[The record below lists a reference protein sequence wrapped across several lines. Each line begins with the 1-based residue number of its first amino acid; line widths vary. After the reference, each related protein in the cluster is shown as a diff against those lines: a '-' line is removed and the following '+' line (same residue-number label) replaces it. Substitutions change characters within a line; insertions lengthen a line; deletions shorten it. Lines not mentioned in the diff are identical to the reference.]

1 MKREL
6 ILLAG
11 TKETERALKEQ
22 LQSVFGELIH
32 ITSYACDE
40 GIPTFFT
47 NELIVYSSSLIE
59 PEVLEYIDFDS
70 CTIIKARRTVNY
82 EYIDRI
88 FELPPGKKILYV
100 NDFIETAQEAVATLK
115 RLGIDHVDYIPYS
128 PSGGGDTKQIDIA
141 VSPGEMASIPSSV
154 PKKID
159 IGVRLIDLNTIM
171 KIIHHFQL
179 SERLT
184 FDITD
189 RYTRKII
196 ELSQKLGAIN
206 RRAKT
211 LNKFLNKVVDGVNDG
226 ILAFQEDGEITV
238 FNEVLERMIGIT
250 AAHAKGKKLSR
261 VFKNIE
267 LNRFLTSEQDE
278 DLEYFTLR
286 QQNVM
291 VYRFR
296 LEAEGVIVA
305 TFKDME
311 ETIEMEKVRK
321 RELQRRGYIAKYTF
335 DSILGNSPLIKDTKL
350 IAEKLAKS
358 ELPILIYGETGTG
371 KELFSSAMHNDS
383 SRKNSPY
390 LAVNCSALPE
400 DLLES
405 ELFGYEEGAFTG
417 AKKGGKKGLFEQADG
432 GTLFL
437 DEIGDISLKL
447 QARLLRVL
455 QEMEIRRIGGN
466 KNIPVDVRI
475 IAATNKDLHALIIE
489 GTFRED
495 LYHRLKVLSLQLPS
509 LRERSEDIPLL
520 IEHFLGMEHSKI
532 TTIDRAVLEAMKKAP
547 WKGNIRELKNTLLY
561 MMTVAGHNRL
571 TLQELP
577 RNDHNFTEI
586 EQTNR
591 TYSPAEI
598 TMSKS
603 QEYINILTALVGF
616 FENGERASREKI
628 HSSLQQSPTPLSV
641 QQIRTRLSE
650 LQDLGYVFIQ
660 RGRIGTEITPAGV
673 NWLNEQRENVL
684 TSR

>member
-1 MKREL
+1 MKHEL

-22 LQSVFGELIH
+22 LQSVFGELIN

-40 GIPTFFT
+40 GIPTYFT
-47 NELIVYSSSLIE
+47 NKLIVYSSALIA
-59 PEVLEYIDFDS
+59 PEVKEYIDFDS

-100 NDFIETAQEAVATLK
+100 NDFIETAQEAVSTLK

-128 PSGGGDTKQIDIA
+128 PTGDYPRQIDIA
-141 VSPGEMASIPSSV
+141 ISPGETASIPPSIPS
-154 PKKID
+154 KID

-171 KIIHHFQL
+171 KIIYHFQL
-179 SERLT
+179 SEQLT

-238 FNEVLERMIGIT
+238 FNEVLERMVGIT
-250 AAHAKGKKLSR
+250 AAHAKGKKLNR

-267 LNRFLTSEQDE
+267 LNHFLTSQQDE
-278 DLEYFTLR
+278 DQQYFTLR

-296 LEAEGVIVA
+296 LKAEGVIVA

-335 DSILGNSPLIKDTKL
+335 DSILGNSAIINETKM
-350 IAEKLAKS
+350 IAKKLAQS
-358 ELPILIYGETGTG
+358 ELPVLIYGETGTG

-405 ELFGYEEGAFTG
+405 ELFGYEDGAFTG

-475 IAATNKDLHALIIE
+475 IAATNRDLQALIIE

-509 LRERSEDIPLL
+509 LQDRSEDIPLL
-520 IEHFLGMEHSKI
+520 IENFLRMEQSKI
-532 TTIDRAVLEAMKKAP
+532 STIDVAVLDALKKAP
-547 WKGNIRELKNTLLY
+547 WSGNIRELKNTLLY
-561 MMTVAGHNRL
+561 MITVAEQNRL
-571 TLQELP
+571 TVHQLP
-577 RNDHNFTEI
+577 KNDNNFKGKVHTKD
-586 EQTNR
+586 NL
-591 TYSPAEI
+591 SPPAI

-603 QEYINILTALVGF
+603 GEYVNILSALVEF
-616 FENGERASREKI
+616 FEEGKRASRQKI
-628 HSSLQQSPTPLSV
+628 YSCLQRSSTPLSV
-641 QQIRTRLSE
+641 QQIRTRLNE
-650 LQDLGYVFIQ
+650 LQDLGYVCIQ
-660 RGRIGTEITPAGV
+660 RGRIGTEITPEGV
-673 NWLNEQRENVL
+673 AWLNNNVEKVL
-684 TSR
+684 TIR

>member
-22 LQSVFGELIH
+22 LQSVFGELIN

-47 NELIVYSSSLIE
+47 NKLIVYSSALIA
-59 PEVLEYIDFDS
+59 PEVKEYIDFDS

-100 NDFIETAQEAVATLK
+100 NDFIETAKEAVSTLK

-128 PSGGGDTKQIDIA
+128 PTGDCPRQIDIA
-141 VSPGEMASIPSSV
+141 ISPGETASIPPSIPS
-154 PKKID
+154 KID

-171 KIIHHFQL
+171 KIIYHFQL
-179 SERLT
+179 SEQLT

-238 FNEVLERMIGIT
+238 FNEVLERMVGIT
-250 AAHAKGKKLSR
+250 ATHAKGKKLNR

-267 LNRFLTSEQDE
+267 LNHFLTSHQDE
-278 DLEYFTLR
+278 DQQYFTLR

-296 LEAEGVIVA
+296 LKTEGVIVA

-335 DSILGNSPLIKDTKL
+335 ESILGESALINETKM
-350 IAEKLAKS
+350 IAQKLAKS
-358 ELPILIYGETGTG
+358 EVPVLIYGETGTG

-405 ELFGYEEGAFTG
+405 ELFGYEDGAFTG

-475 IAATNKDLHALIIE
+475 IAATNRDLQTLIIE
-489 GTFRED
+489 GSFRED

-509 LRERSEDIPLL
+509 LRDRSEDIPLL
-520 IEHFLGMEHSKI
+520 IENFLRMEQSKI
-532 TTIDRAVLEAMKKAP
+532 TKIDVVVLDALKKAP
-547 WKGNIRELKNTLLY
+547 WSGNIRELKNTLLY
-561 MMTVAGHNRL
+561 MITVAEQNRL
-571 TLQELP
+571 TVHQLP
-577 RNDHNFTEI
+577 KNHYNFI
-586 EQTNR
+586 EKEHTKG
-591 TYSPAEI
+591 TFSLPAI
-598 TMSKS
+598 SMSKTG
-603 QEYINILTALVGF
+603 EYVNILTALVEF
-616 FENGERASREKI
+616 FEEGKRASRQKI
-628 HSSLQQSPTPLSV
+628 YSSLQRSSTPLSV
-641 QQIRTRLSE
+641 QQIRTRLNE
-650 LQDLGYVFIQ
+650 LQDLGYVLIQ
-660 RGRIGTEITPAGV
+660 RGRIGTEITPEGV
-673 NWLNEQRENVL
+673 TWLNNNLEQVL
-684 TSR
+684 TIR

>member
-1 MKREL
+1 MKHEL

-11 TKETERALKEQ
+11 TKETKKALKEQ
-22 LQSVFGELIH
+22 LQAVFGELIY

-40 GIPTFFT
+40 GIPKYFT
-47 NELIVYSSSLIE
+47 DSLIVYSSSLIA
-59 PEVLEYIDFDS
+59 PEVQEYIDFDS
-70 CTIIKARRTVNY
+70 CTIIQARRTVNY

-100 NDFIETAQEAVATLK
+100 NDFIETAQEAVSTLK
-115 RLGIDHVDYIPYS
+115 RLGIDHVEYVPYS
-128 PSGGGDTKQIDIA
+128 PLRGYPGHIDTAI
-141 VSPGEMASIPSSV
+141 SPGEMASIPSSI
-154 PKKID
+154 PNKID

-171 KIIHHFQL
+171 NIISYFQL
-179 SERLT
+179 SEQLT
-184 FDITD
+184 IDITD

-206 RRAKT
+206 RHAKT
-211 LNKFLNKVVDGVNDG
+211 LNKFLTKVVDGVNDG

-238 FNEVLERMIGIT
+238 FNEVLERMLGIT
-250 AAHAKGKKLSR
+250 AVHAKGKKLNR

-267 LNRFLTSEQDE
+267 LNHFLTSHQDE
-278 DLEYFTLR
+278 DQKYFTLR

-296 LEAEGVIVA
+296 LEAERVIVA

-311 ETIEMEKVRK
+311 ETLEMEKVRK

-335 DSILGNSPLIKDTKL
+335 DSILGNSRHIIETKS
-350 IAEKLAKS
+350 IAGKLAQS

-371 KELFSSAMHNDS
+371 KELFSSAIHNVS
-383 SRKNSPY
+383 SRKHNPY

-405 ELFGYEEGAFTG
+405 ELFGYEDGAFTG
-417 AKKGGKKGLFEQADG
+417 AKKGGKTGLFEQADG

-475 IAATNKDLHALIIE
+475 IAATNKDLQALIRK

-509 LRERSEDIPLL
+509 LRERRTDIPLL
-520 IEHFLGMEHSKI
+520 IENFFLTEQSNI
-532 TTIDRAVLEAMKKAP
+532 TTIDDSVLEAMTKAP
-547 WKGNIRELKNTLLY
+547 WSGNIRELKNTLLY
-561 MMTVAGHNRL
+561 MMTVAENNRL
-571 TLQELP
+571 TINELP
-577 RNDHNFTEI
+577 VNDHNFAEK
-586 EQTNR
+586 EQTISNH
-591 TYSPAEI
+591 SLPEI

-603 QEYINILTALVGF
+603 EEYINILSVLVTLY
-616 FENGERASREKI
+616 ENGQRASRQKL
-628 HSSLQQSPTPLSV
+628 HSSLGQSSTPLSV
-641 QQIRTRLSE
+641 QQIRTRLKE
-650 LQDLGYVFIQ
+650 LQELGYIHIQ

-673 NWLNEQRENVL
+673 KWYKNQKENVL
-684 TSR
+684 TIR

>member
-11 TKETERALKEQ
+11 TMETERALKEQ

-32 ITSYACDE
+32 IRSFSCDE
-40 GIPTFFT
+40 GIQTYFT
-47 NELIVYSSSLIE
+47 NQLIVYSSSLIA
-59 PEVLEYIDFDS
+59 PEVQEYIDFDS

-82 EYIDRI
+82 EHIDRI

-115 RLGIDHVDYIPYS
+115 RLGIDHVEYIPYS
-128 PSGGGDTKQIDIA
+128 PSGEYPRLVDIA
-141 VSPGEMASIPSSV
+141 ISPGETTSIPSSI
-154 PKKID
+154 KEKID

-171 KIIHHFQL
+171 KIIYHFQL
-179 SERLT
+179 SEQLT

-206 RRAKT
+206 RRANT

-238 FNEVLERMIGIT
+238 FNEVLERMVGISAT
-250 AAHAKGKKLSR
+250 HAKGKKLNR

-267 LNRFLTSEQDE
+267 LNHFLTSHQDE
-278 DLEYFTLR
+278 DQEYFTLR

-296 LEAEGVIVA
+296 LETEGVIVA

-335 DSILGNSPLIKDTKL
+335 ESILGNSQLINETKL
-350 IAEKLAKS
+350 IARKLAQS
-358 ELPILIYGETGTG
+358 ELPVLIYGETGTG

-405 ELFGYEEGAFTG
+405 ELFGYEDGAFTG

-455 QEMEIRRIGGN
+455 EEMEIRRIGGN

-475 IAATNKDLHALIIE
+475 IAATNKELPLLITE

-509 LRERSEDIPLL
+509 LRERNEDIPLL
-520 IEHFLGMEHSKI
+520 IENFLRMQQSKI
-532 TTIDRAVLEAMKKAP
+532 KEIDKAVLEAMQKAP
-547 WKGNIRELKNTLLY
+547 WSGNIRELKNTLLY
-561 MMTVAGHNRL
+561 MMTVAGDHRL
-571 TLQELP
+571 TIQELP
-577 RNDHNFTEI
+577 RNDHNFTNG
-586 EQTNR
+586 EQTNS
-591 TYSPAEI
+591 TSSLPEI

-603 QEYINILTALVGF
+603 EEYINVLTVLMGF
-616 FENGERASREKI
+616 FEKGKRASRQKI
-628 HSSLQQSPTPLSV
+628 HSSLEQSSTPLSV
-641 QQIRTRLSE
+641 QQIRTRLNE
-650 LQDLGYVFIQ
+650 LQDLGYVLIQ
-660 RGRIGTEITPAGV
+660 RGRMGTEITPVGV
-673 NWLNEQRENVL
+673 TWLNIQMENVL
-684 TSR
+684 TIR

>member
-22 LQSVFGELIH
+22 LQSVFGELIN
-32 ITSYACDE
+32 INSYACDE
-40 GIPTFFT
+40 GIPTYFT
-47 NELIVYSSSLIE
+47 GELIVYSSELIA
-59 PEVLEYIDFDS
+59 PEVKEYIDFDS

-88 FELPPGKKILYV
+88 FELPPGKKILYA
-100 NDFIETAQEAVATLK
+100 NDFIETAREAVSTLK
-115 RLGIDHVDYIPYS
+115 RLGIDHVEYIPYA
-128 PSGGGDTKQIDIA
+128 PPGDYPGQINIA
-141 VSPGEMASIPSSV
+141 ISPGETASIPASI
-154 PKKID
+154 PEKID

-171 KIIHHFQL
+171 KIIYHFQL
-179 SERLT
+179 SEQLT

-238 FNEVLERMIGIT
+238 FNEVLERMVGIT
-250 AAHAKGKKLSR
+250 AAHAKGKKLNR

-267 LNRFLTSEQDE
+267 LNHFLTSSQDE
-278 DLEYFTLR
+278 DQQYFTLR

-296 LEAEGVIVA
+296 LKAEGVIVA
-305 TFKDME
+305 TFKDLE
-311 ETIEMEKVRK
+311 ESIEMEKVRK

-335 DSILGNSPLIKDTKL
+335 DSILGKSDIIHETKM
-350 IAEKLAKS
+350 IAKKLAQS
-358 ELPILIYGETGTG
+358 ELPVLIYGETGTG
-371 KELFSSAMHNDS
+371 KELFSSAMHNHS

-405 ELFGYEEGAFTG
+405 ELFGYEDGAFTG

-455 QEMEIRRIGGN
+455 QEMEVRRIGGN

-475 IAATNKDLHALIIE
+475 IAATNKDLQPLIKE

-495 LYHRLKVLSLQLPS
+495 LFHRLKVLSLLLPS
-509 LRERSEDIPLL
+509 LRDRSEDIPLL
-520 IEHFLGMEHSKI
+520 IENFLRMEQRNL
-532 TTIDRAVLEAMKKAP
+532 TTIDGAVLDALRKAP
-547 WKGNIRELKNTLLY
+547 WSGNIRELKNTLLY
-561 MMTVAGHNRL
+561 MITVADQNRL
-571 TLQELP
+571 TIHQLP
-577 RNDHNFTEI
+577 KNDHNLKAREHTKDTFSIPAISLSKTE
-586 EQTNR
+586 
-591 TYSPAEI
+591 
-598 TMSKS
+598 
-603 QEYINILTALVGF
+603 EYVNILTALMQFLEKGK
-616 FENGERASREKI
+616 RSSRQKIYSALEK
-628 HSSLQQSPTPLSV
+628 SSTPLSI
-641 QQIRTRLSE
+641 QQIRTRLNE
-650 LQDLGYVFIQ
+650 LKDLGYVHIQ
-660 RGRIGTEITPAGV
+660 RGRTGTEISPEGV
-673 NWLNEQRENVL
+673 TWLNNNMEKVL
-684 TSR
+684 SIR

>member
-1 MKREL
+1 MKHEL

-22 LQSVFGELIH
+22 LQSVFGDLIN

-40 GIPTFFT
+40 GIATYFT
-47 NELIVYSSSLIE
+47 NKLIVYSSALIA
-59 PEVLEYIDFDS
+59 PEVKEYIDFDS

-100 NDFIETAQEAVATLK
+100 NDFIETAKEAVSTLK

-128 PSGGGDTKQIDIA
+128 PTRDYPGQIDIA
-141 VSPGEMASIPSSV
+141 ISPGETASIPPSI
-154 PKKID
+154 PTKID

-171 KIIHHFQL
+171 KIIYHFQL
-179 SERLT
+179 SEQLT

-206 RRAKT
+206 RKAKT

-238 FNEVLERMIGIT
+238 FNEVLERMVGIT
-250 AAHAKGKKLSR
+250 AAHAKGKKLNR

-267 LNRFLTSEQDE
+267 LNHFLTSQQDE
-278 DLEYFTLR
+278 DQQYFTLR

-296 LEAEGVIVA
+296 LKTEGVIVA

-311 ETIEMEKVRK
+311 ETIEMEKVRR
-321 RELQRRGYIAKYTF
+321 RELQRMGYIAKYTF
-335 DSILGNSPLIKDTKL
+335 DSILGKSALINETKM
-350 IAEKLAKS
+350 IARKLAQS
-358 ELPILIYGETGTG
+358 ELPVLIYGETGTG
-371 KELFSSAMHNDS
+371 KELFSSAIHNDS

-405 ELFGYEEGAFTG
+405 ELFGYEDGAFTG

-475 IAATNKDLHALIIE
+475 IAATNRDLQTLIIE
-489 GTFRED
+489 GSFRED
-495 LYHRLKVLSLQLPS
+495 LYHRLKVLSMKLPS
-509 LRERSEDIPLL
+509 LRDRSEDIPFL
-520 IEHFLGMEHSKI
+520 IDNFLRMEHSKI
-532 TTIDRAVLEAMKKAP
+532 TTIDMKVLDALKKAP
-547 WKGNIRELKNTLLY
+547 WSGNIRELKNTLLY
-561 MMTVAGHNRL
+561 MITVAEQNRL
-571 TLQELP
+571 TIHQLP
-577 RNDHNFTEI
+577 KNDNNFI
-586 EQTNR
+586 EKEHTKG
-591 TYSPAEI
+591 TFSLPSI
-598 TMSKS
+598 TMSKTG
-603 QEYINILTALVGF
+603 EYVNILTALVEF
-616 FENGERASREKI
+616 FEEGKRASRQKI
-628 HSSLQQSPTPLSV
+628 YSSLQRSSTPLSV
-641 QQIRTRLSE
+641 QQIRTRLNE
-650 LQDLGYVFIQ
+650 LQDLGCVLIQ
-660 RGRIGTEITPAGV
+660 RGRIGTEITHEGLT
-673 NWLNEQRENVL
+673 WLNNNVEKVS
-684 TSR
+684 TIR

>member
-22 LQSVFGELIH
+22 LQSVFGKLIH

-47 NELIVYSSSLIE
+47 NELIVYSSALIE
-59 PEVLEYIDFDS
+59 PEVQEYIDFDS
-70 CTIIKARRTVNY
+70 CTIMKARRTVNY

-128 PSGGGDTKQIDIA
+128 PSGVYPRQIDIA
-141 VSPGEMASIPSSV
+141 ISPGEMLSIPPSI
-154 PKKID
+154 PEKID

-171 KIIHHFQL
+171 KIIYHFQL
-179 SERLT
+179 SEQLT

-238 FNEVLERMIGIT
+238 FNEVLERMVGIT
-250 AAHAKGKKLSR
+250 ATHAIGKKLNR

-267 LNRFLTSEQDE
+267 LNHFLTSRQDE
-278 DLEYFTLR
+278 DQEYFTLR

-321 RELQRRGYIAKYTF
+321 RELQKRGYIAKYTF
-335 DSILGNSPLIKDTKL
+335 DSILGTSRLINETKL
-350 IAEKLAKS
+350 IAGKLAQS
-358 ELPILIYGETGTG
+358 ELPVLIYGETGTG
-371 KELFSSAMHNDS
+371 KELFSGAIHNSS

-405 ELFGYEEGAFTG
+405 ELFGYEDGAFTG

-475 IAATNKDLHALIIE
+475 IAATNKDLQSLIRE

-509 LRERSEDIPLL
+509 LRERSGDIPIL
-520 IEHFLGMEHSKI
+520 IENFLRTEQSKI
-532 TTIDRAVLEAMKKAP
+532 TTIDSAVLEAMQNAR
-547 WKGNIRELKNTLLY
+547 WSGNVRELKNTLLY
-561 MMTVAGHNRL
+561 MMTVAEHNRL
-571 TLQELP
+571 TIKELP
-577 RNDHNFTEI
+577 RNDDNFQDSGETRNTHI
-586 EQTNR
+586 H
-591 TYSPAEI
+591 PEI

-603 QEYINILTALVGF
+603 EEYVSILSVLLSFYNEGT
-616 FENGERASREKI
+616 RASREKI
-628 HSSLQQSPTPLSV
+628 HSSLEHSPTPLSV
-641 QQIRTRLSE
+641 QQIRTRLNE
-650 LQDLGYVFIQ
+650 LKDLGYVIIQ
-660 RGRIGTEITPAGV
+660 RGRTGTEITPAGIQ
-673 NWLNEQRENVL
+673 WLNNQKENVL
-684 TSR
+684 TIR

>member
-11 TKETERALKEQ
+11 TMETERALKEQ

-32 ITSYACDE
+32 IRSFSCDE
-40 GIPTFFT
+40 GIQTYFT
-47 NELIVYSSSLIE
+47 NQLIVYSSSLIA
-59 PEVLEYIDFDS
+59 PEVQEYIDFDS

-82 EYIDRI
+82 EHIDRI

-115 RLGIDHVDYIPYS
+115 RLGIDHVEYIPYS
-128 PSGGGDTKQIDIA
+128 PSGEYPRLVDIA
-141 VSPGEMASIPSSV
+141 ISPGETTSIPSSI
-154 PKKID
+154 KEKID

-171 KIIHHFQL
+171 KIIYHFQL
-179 SERLT
+179 SEQLT

-206 RRAKT
+206 RRANT

-238 FNEVLERMIGIT
+238 FNEVLERMIGISAT
-250 AAHAKGKKLSR
+250 HAKGKKLNR

-267 LNRFLTSEQDE
+267 LNHFLTSHQDE
-278 DLEYFTLR
+278 DQEYFTLR

-296 LEAEGVIVA
+296 LETEGVIVA

-335 DSILGNSPLIKDTKL
+335 ESILGNSQLINETKL
-350 IAEKLAKS
+350 IARKLAQS
-358 ELPILIYGETGTG
+358 ELPVLIYGETGTG

-405 ELFGYEEGAFTG
+405 ELFGYEDGAFTG

-455 QEMEIRRIGGN
+455 EEMEIRRIGGN

-475 IAATNKDLHALIIE
+475 IAATNKELPLLITE

-509 LRERSEDIPLL
+509 LRERNEDIPLL
-520 IEHFLGMEHSKI
+520 IENFLRMQQSKI
-532 TTIDRAVLEAMKKAP
+532 KEIDKAVLEAMQKAP
-547 WKGNIRELKNTLLY
+547 WSGNIRELKNTLLY
-561 MMTVAGHNRL
+561 MMTVAGDHRL
-571 TLQELP
+571 TIQELP
-577 RNDHNFTEI
+577 ETIIILQMESKLIVPLPFRK
-586 EQTNR
+586 
-591 TYSPAEI
+591 SPCPNPRSI
-598 TMSKS
+598 SMS
-603 QEYINILTALVGF
+603 
-616 FENGERASREKI
+616 
-628 HSSLQQSPTPLSV
+628 
-641 QQIRTRLSE
+641 
-650 LQDLGYVFIQ
+650 
-660 RGRIGTEITPAGV
+660 
-673 NWLNEQRENVL
+673 
-684 TSR
+684 

>member
-22 LQSVFGELIH
+22 LQSVFGELID

-40 GIPTFFT
+40 GIPMYFT
-47 NELIVYSSSLIE
+47 NKLIVYSSALIA
-59 PEVLEYIDFDS
+59 PEVKEYIDFGS

-100 NDFIETAQEAVATLK
+100 NDFIETAKEAVSTLK

-128 PSGGGDTKQIDIA
+128 PTRDYPRQIDIA
-141 VSPGEMASIPSSV
+141 ISPGETASIPPSV
-154 PKKID
+154 PNKID

-171 KIIHHFQL
+171 KIIYHFQL
-179 SERLT
+179 SEQLT

-238 FNEVLERMIGIT
+238 FNEVLERMVGIT
-250 AAHAKGKKLSR
+250 ANHAKGKKLNR

-267 LNRFLTSEQDE
+267 LNHFLTSQHDE
-278 DLEYFTLR
+278 DQQYFTLR

-296 LEAEGVIVA
+296 LKAEGVIVA

-321 RELQRRGYIAKYTF
+321 RELQRIGYIAKYTF
-335 DSILGNSPLIKDTKL
+335 DSILGKSAIINETKM
-350 IAEKLAKS
+350 IAKKLAQS
-358 ELPILIYGETGTG
+358 ELPVLIYGETGTG

-405 ELFGYEEGAFTG
+405 ELFGYEDGAFTG

-475 IAATNKDLHALIIE
+475 IAATNRDLQSLIRE

-509 LRERSEDIPLL
+509 LRDRSEDIPLL
-520 IEHFLGMEHSKI
+520 IENFLRMEHSKI
-532 TTIDRAVLEAMKKAP
+532 STIDVAVIDALKKAP
-547 WKGNIRELKNTLLY
+547 WSGNIRELKNTLLY
-561 MMTVAGHNRL
+561 MITVAEQNRL
-571 TLQELP
+571 TIHQLP
-577 RNDHNFTEI
+577 KNDDNFI
-586 EQTNR
+586 EKEHTKG
-591 TYSPAEI
+591 TFSLPSI
-598 TMSKS
+598 TMSKTE
-603 QEYINILTALVGF
+603 EYVNILTSLVEF
-616 FENGERASREKI
+616 FEEGKRASRQKI
-628 HSSLQQSPTPLSV
+628 YSSLQRTSTPLSV
-641 QQIRTRLSE
+641 QQIRTRLNE
-650 LQDLGYVFIQ
+650 LKDLGYVMIQ
-660 RGRIGTEITPAGV
+660 RGRVGTEITPQGV
-673 NWLNEQRENVL
+673 TWLNNNVEKVL
-684 TSR
+684 TIR